1 MRLAAITASHTPL
14 MHTVERRGDARAAVD
29 AAFAAA
35 RVFAREFRPDLVVV
49 VAPDHYNGM
58 FYDLMPPFCVG
69 TTADAVGDYGTSAG
83 PLAVDRD
90 AARHVV
96 REVLGAGIDLAMSER
111 MVVDHGFAQPL
122 ELLLGGIDTVP
133 TVPVFVNSV
142 AVPFGPPHRTRLL
155 GAALGRALLAL
166 DRRVLL
172 LGSGGLSH
180 DPPLPQLEGAPPEVA
195 ARLVSG
201 RNPSAE
207 ARAAREGRVRDAG
220 LAVLAGDPGPR
231 LNPAWDESFLDL
243 LARGELAA
251 TDAWTN
257 EWITAEAGNSA
268 HEVRT
273 WLACYAALAEAG
285 PYAVRSSFYR
295 PIPEWIA
302 GFGIT
307 TAETTEETR
316 RSA

>member
-1 MRLAAITASHTPL
+1 MPLAAITASHTPL
-14 MHTVERRGDARAAVD
+14 MHTVEPRGDTRAAVD
-29 AAFAAA
+29 AAFAEA
-35 RVFAREFRPDLVVV
+35 RAFARDFRPDLVVV

-69 TTADAVGDYGTSAG
+69 AAADAVGDYGTAAG
-83 PLAVDRD
+83 PLAVDRQ

-96 REVLGAGIDLAMSER
+96 RAVLAAGIDLAMSER

-122 ELLLGGIDTVP
+122 EILFGGIDTVP

-142 AVPFGPPHRTRLL
+142 AVPFGPVQRTRLF
-155 GAALGRALLAL
+155 GEALGRALLAL

-180 DPPLPQLEGAPPEVA
+180 DPPLPQLEGAPPEVV

-201 RNPSAE
+201 RHPTPE
-207 ARAAREGRVRDAG
+207 DRAAREGRVRAAG
-220 LAVLAGDPGPR
+220 LAVAAGEPGPR
-231 LNPAWDESFLDL
+231 LNPAWDEAFLDL
-243 LARGELAA
+243 LSRGELAA
-251 TDAWTN
+251 TDGWSN
-257 EWITAEAGNSA
+257 EWITTEAGNSA

-273 WLACYAALAEAG
+273 WLACYAALAAAG
-285 PYAVRSSFYR
+285 PYEVHSSFYR
-295 PIPEWIA
+295 PVPEWIA

-307 TAETTEETR
+307 SASS
-316 RSA
+316 RSTS

>member
-1 MRLAAITASHTPL
+1 MPLAVVTASHSPL
-14 MHTVERRGDARAAVD
+14 MHTVEPRGDARNAVGS
-29 AAFAAA
+29 AFAQARSFAA
-35 RVFAREFRPDLVVV
+35 DFRPDLVVV

-69 TTADAVGDYGTSAG
+69 TAAEAVGDYGTG
-83 PLAVDRD
+83 QGRLAVDRH
-90 AARHVV
+90 AAQHVV
-96 REVLGAGIDLAMSER
+96 REVLAAGIDLAMSER

-122 ELLLGGIDTVP
+122 ELLFGAIDAVP
-133 TVPVFVNSV
+133 VVPVFVNSV
-142 AVPFGPPHRTRLL
+142 AVPLGPVRRTRLL
-155 GAALGRALLAL
+155 GEELGRALLAL

-180 DPPLPQLEGAPPEVA
+180 DPPLPTLQDASPEVA
-195 ARLVSG
+195 ARLIAG
-201 RNPSAE
+201 RHPTPE
-207 ARAAREGRVRDAG
+207 ERAAREGRVRDAG
-220 LAVLAGDPGPR
+220 LAVAASKAGPR
-231 LNPAWDESFLDL
+231 LNPDWDRAFLDL
-243 LARGELAA
+243 LAERRLTA

-257 EWITAEAGNSA
+257 EWITDEAGNSA

-273 WLACYAALAEAG
+273 WLAAYAALSVVG

-307 TAETTEETR
+307 MAETWR
-316 RSA
+316 NP

>member
-1 MRLAAITASHTPL
+1 MSLAVITASHTPL
-14 MHTVERRGDARAAVD
+14 MHTVEPRGDARAAVD
-29 AAFAAA
+29 AAFADARSFAA
-35 RVFAREFRPDLVVV
+35 EFGPDLVVV

-69 TTADAVGDYGTSAG
+69 TAADAVGDYGTSAG
-83 PLAVDRD
+83 PLTVDRD

-96 REVLGAGIDLAMSER
+96 RAVLGAGIDLAMSER

-122 ELLLGGIDTVP
+122 ELIFGGIGTVP

-142 AVPFGPPHRTRLL
+142 ATPFGPLHRTRLL
-155 GAALGRALLAL
+155 GEALGRALLDL

-172 LGSGGLSH
+172 IGSGGLSH
-180 DPPLPQLEGAPPEVA
+180 DPPLPQLDSAPPEVA
-195 ARLVSG
+195 ARLVAG
-201 RNPSAE
+201 RHPTPE
-207 ARAAREGRVRDAG
+207 ERAARETRVRDAG
-220 LAVLAGDPGPR
+220 LAVVAGEPGPR
-231 LNPAWDESFLDL
+231 LAPAWDEAFLDL
-243 LARGELAA
+243 LAHGRLAA

-257 EWITAEAGNSA
+257 DGITAEAGNSA

-273 WLACYAALAEAG
+273 WLACYAALAAAG

-307 TAETTEETR
+307 TAQTR
-316 RSA
+316 RTP

>member
-1 MRLAAITASHTPL
+1 MPLAAITASHTPL
-14 MHTVERRGDARAAVD
+14 MHTVEPRGDARPAVD
-29 AAFAAA
+29 AAFAQA
-35 RVFAREFRPDLVVV
+35 RSFAEDYRPDLVVV

-69 TTADAVGDYGTSAG
+69 TRAEAVGDYGTGAG
-83 PLAVDRD
+83 PLAVDRE

-96 REVLGAGIDLAMSER
+96 REVLSAGLDLAMSER

-122 ELLLGGIDTVP
+122 ELLFGAIDAVP

-142 AVPFGPPHRTRLL
+142 ALPFGPLHRTRRL
-155 GAALGRALLAL
+155 GEALGRALLAL

-180 DPPLPQLEGAPPEVA
+180 DPPIPVLDDAPPEVA

-201 RNPSAE
+201 RDPTPDQ
-207 ARAAREGRVRDAG
+207 RQARESRVRDAG
-220 LAVLAGDPGPR
+220 LAVLAGAPGPR
-231 LNPAWDESFLDL
+231 LNPAWDEAFLEL
-243 LARGELAA
+243 LARQDLAA

-257 EWITAEAGNSA
+257 DWITAEAGNSA
-268 HEVRT
+268 HEIRT
-273 WLACYAALAEAG
+273 WLACYAALAAAG
-285 PYAVRSSFYR
+285 PYSVTSSFYR

-302 GFGIT
+302 GFGVT
-307 TAETTEETR
+307 TAQTR
-316 RSA
+316 RTS

>member
-1 MRLAAITASHTPL
+1 MPLAAITASHTPL
-14 MHTVERRGDARAAVD
+14 MRTVEPRGDTRAAVD
-29 AAFAAA
+29 AAFEGARAFAAD
-35 RVFAREFRPDLVVV
+35 FRPDLVVV

-58 FYDLMPPFCVG
+58 FYDLMPPFCLG
-69 TTADAVGDYGTSAG
+69 TAAVAVGDYGTGAG

-96 REVLGAGIDLAMSER
+96 REVLAAGIDLAMSER
-111 MVVDHGFAQPL
+111 LVVDHGFAQPL
-122 ELLLGGIDTVP
+122 ELLFGAIDAVP

-142 AVPFGPPHRTRLL
+142 ALPFGPLRRTRLL
-155 GAALGRALLAL
+155 GEALGRALLAL

-180 DPPLPQLEGAPPEVA
+180 DPPLPTLDGAPPEVA

-201 RNPSAE
+201 RNPSAQE
-207 ARAAREGRVRDAG
+207 RAAREGRVRDAG
-220 LAVLAGDPGPR
+220 LAVVAGEPGPR
-231 LNPAWDESFLDL
+231 LNPEWDRAFLDL
-243 LARGELAA
+243 LAQGDLAA
-251 TDAWTN
+251 TDSWTN
-257 EWITAEAGNSA
+257 DWITAEAGNSA

-273 WLACYAALAEAG
+273 WLACYAALAAAG
-285 PYAVRSSFYR
+285 PYQVRGTFYL

-307 TAETTEETR
+307 TAETR
-316 RSA
+316 RTP

>member
-1 MRLAAITASHTPL
+1 MPLAAITASHTPL
-14 MHTVERRGDARAAVD
+14 MHTVEPRGDTRAAVD
-29 AAFAAA
+29 AAFAQARAFAA
-35 RVFAREFRPDLVVV
+35 DFRPDLVVV

-69 TTADAVGDYGTSAG
+69 TAADAVGDYGTGAG
-83 PLAVDRD
+83 PLDVDRA

-96 REVLGAGIDLAMSER
+96 RELLATGIDLAMSER
-111 MVVDHGFAQPL
+111 MIVDHGFAQPL
-122 ELLLGGIDTVP
+122 ELLFGAIDAVP

-142 AVPFGPPHRTRLL
+142 AVPFGPVRRTRLL
-155 GAALGRALLAL
+155 GEALGRALVAL

-180 DPPLPQLEGAPPEVA
+180 DPPLPTLEGAPPEVA
-195 ARLVSG
+195 ARLVAG
-201 RNPSAE
+201 RNPTPE
-207 ARAAREGRVRDAG
+207 ERAAREARVRDAG
-220 LAVLAGDPGPR
+220 LAVVAGEPGPR
-231 LNPAWDESFLDL
+231 LNPDWDRAFLDL
-243 LARGELAA
+243 LAECRLAA
-251 TDAWTN
+251 ADTWTN
-257 EWITAEAGNSA
+257 DWITAEAGNSA

-273 WLACYAALAEAG
+273 WLACYAALGAAG
-285 PYAVRSSFYR
+285 PYTVRSSFYR

-307 TAETTEETR
+307 TAETR